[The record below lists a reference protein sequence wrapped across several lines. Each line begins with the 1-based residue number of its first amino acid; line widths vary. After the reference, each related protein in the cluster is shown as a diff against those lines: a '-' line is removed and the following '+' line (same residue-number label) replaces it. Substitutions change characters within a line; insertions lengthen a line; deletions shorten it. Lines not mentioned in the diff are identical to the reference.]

1 MEKHTWYV
9 CIQAKIINP
18 MHTCNYKHVQNYM
31 THYDSVDSF
40 DDNEAAL
47 VFDEVHQW
55 FIHVTLHLLWNNG
68 TPIPF
73 QNLPPT
79 KQSTTYNKIN
89 ICINLFRFNSCSLQ
103 YINILYMFWLMVKQF
118 YCCPN
123 SYKTYVSTRNC
134 AFSKVPDSQNFEYI
148 EAQLTN
154 SHAITFYSS
163 NKFYKSPSNA
173 QYDFWIIQTFLGF
186 YKITPNL
193 WWMCG

>member
-18 MHTCNYKHVQNYM
+18 MHTCNYKHVRNYM

-79 KQSTTYNKIN
+79 KQSTTYNKI
-89 ICINLFRFNSCSLQ
+89 
-103 YINILYMFWLMVKQF
+103 YI
-118 YCCPN
+118 
-123 SYKTYVSTRNC
+123 YVSICFVSIRARYNTSTHNC
-134 AFSKVPDSQNFEYI
+134 AFSKVPDSQNFKYI